1 MPLTPRL
8 PGVPSPTS
16 PTGGPRPPAALPDQ
30 DPPDLLEPDFAP
42 AYRAWKQ
49 RPSLQ
54 ANGLVLRTLDPV
66 IQSAVKT
73 YGGAAP
79 SPTLVSKARKMALEV
94 LPRYD
99 PRQAK
104 LKTFL
109 MNQLQGLRRAS
120 AKDTAIINVPEQVQ
134 LDHHHLTRAE
144 AELRDQLGR
153 DPSTDELADTTG
165 LSPKRIAYV
174 RKLQMPASEGGILQ
188 PIQGG
193 EGDDFNDP
201 AVRSLSGDADAKAWH
216 AFVYSSL
223 TDPADQVIMEHS
235 LGLHGKPVLSNQEIA
250 RKLGVTP
257 SAVSQ
262 RKARIQ
268 GKLDARSQLGIL

>member
-1 MPLTPRL
+1 MPLTPNL
-8 PGVPSPTS
+8 PGVPPPSA
-16 PTGGPRPPAALPDQ
+16 PTGGPRPPSALPGAAG
-30 DPPDLLEPDFAP
+30 DLLEPDFAP
-42 AYRAWKQ
+42 VYTAWKA

-54 ANGLVLRTLDPV
+54 ANGLMLRTIDPI

-73 YGGAAP
+73 YGGSAP

-99 PRQAK
+99 PSK
-104 LKTFL
+104 TKMKTFL
-109 MNQLQGLRRAS
+109 MSQLQGLRRAS
-120 AKDTAIINVPEQVQ
+120 AKDTSIINVPEQVQ
-134 LDHHHLTRAE
+134 LDHFHLSKAE
-144 AELRDQLGR
+144 DELRDQLGR
-153 DPSTDELADTTG
+153 DPSTDELADLTG
-165 LSPKRIAYV
+165 LSTRRIVYV

-201 AVRSLSGDADAKAWH
+201 AVRTLSGGDDARAWHQFVYASLS
-216 AFVYSSL
+216 
-223 TDPADQVIMEHS
+223 DPADQVIMEHS
-235 LGLHGKPVLSNQEIA
+235 LGLHAKAVLSNQEIA

-268 GKLDARSQLGIL
+268 SKLDERAHLGIL

>member
-1 MPLTPRL
+1 MPRGSPL
-8 PGVPSPTS
+8 PGLPSPFA
-16 PTGGPRPPAALPDQ
+16 PTGGPRPPSAPAG
-30 DPPDLLEPDFAP
+30 DPPDLLEADFAP
-42 AYRAWKQ
+42 AYAAWKA

-54 ANGLVLRTLDPV
+54 ANGHVLRAIDPV

-73 YGGAAP
+73 YGGSAP

-99 PRQAK
+99 PKQTK

-109 MNQLQGLRRAS
+109 MGQLQGLRRAS

-144 AELRDQLGR
+144 ADLRDQLGR
-153 DPSTDELADTTG
+153 DPSTDELADATG
-165 LSPKRIAYV
+165 LSAKRIAYV
-174 RKLQMPASEGGILQ
+174 RKLRMPASEGGILQ

-216 AFVYSSL
+216 AFVHASL
-223 TDPADQVIMEHS
+223 TDPADQVIMEHT
-235 LGLHGKPVLSNQEIA
+235 LGLNGRAVLSNQEIA
-250 RKLGVTP
+250 RKLGITP

-268 GKLDARSQLGIL
+268 GKLDERQSLGIL